1 VGLLRRAYT
10 SLQIRIS
17 EFPLINLVDR
27 TAIKVRN
34 QRIPSICYQTWTNE
48 FLGRTHHS
56 EVLKFRDINTDLS
69 WKLFIDSEMTEYMWE
84 HWGHHP
90 IYSIYDKAIFGPM
103 KADIFRY
110 CILFDRGGYYF
121 DISKGCKI
129 PITSLHDP
137 DATALISYENN
148 ECIIPPSSEF
158 VKVSAEPSKVVLQW
172 GFGFVAGHRI
182 LDRAI
187 QLIVE
192 NYDIYSG
199 RVFSSPKDAILAF
212 SGPGLFTRAV
222 RETLSIFEEGEI
234 QEAGVDFYD
243 GGIPALPGSNI
254 RYFTTPHYTQFSNLP
269 ILRGSI

>member
-1 VGLLRRAYT
+1 VGLLKRAYT
-10 SLQIRIS
+10 SLQIRIR
-17 EFPLINLVDR
+17 EFPLITLVDR
-27 TAIKVRN
+27 PAIKVQN
-34 QRIPSICYQTWTNE
+34 QRIPSVCYQTWTNE

-56 EVLKFRDINTDLS
+56 EVLKFREINPDLS
-69 WKLFIDSEMTEYMWE
+69 WKLFVDSEMTEYMRE

-90 IYSIYDKAIFGPM
+90 IYNIYDKAIYGPM

-129 PITSLHDP
+129 PIASLHEP
-137 DATALISYENN
+137 NATALISYERN

-158 VKVSAEPSKVVLQW
+158 SKVSAEPSKVVLQW
-172 GFGFVAGHRI
+172 GFGFIAGHRI

-192 NYDIYSG
+192 NYEHYSG
-199 RVFSSPKDAILAF
+199 KIFSCPKDAILAF
-212 SGPGLFTRAV
+212 TGPGLFTKAV
-222 RETLSIFEEGEI
+222 RETLSLFEEGEV
-234 QEAGVDFYD
+234 QEAGIDFNG

-254 RYFTTPHYTQFSNLP
+254 RYFTTPHYTQFSNSP
-269 ILRGSI
+269 ILRGPK